1 MKEKRTF
8 EGRSLVFNAAFVV
21 LNLCGLAML
30 VLGYHESAG
39 SSATLFKT
47 IGWIAMMFS
56 IGGLILF
63 KGRLMMSTVA
73 RVFVG
78 ALFIVSGLVKANDP
92 LGFSYKLEEYFQ
104 DGALAYRIKT
114 LFGAP
119 GFSLEFLMDS
129 ALSIAV
135 FIAILEIVLGVIV
148 LIGGKIKLTA
158 YLLLSMVLFFTFL
171 TWHTADCK
179 DTSTYVDHDTY
190 LLSNPKDAAMVAPKL
205 VEAASQKAK
214 ELEAKKAKKSFKK
227 TTWVVE
233 QSKDEIVIAETKKV
247 QCVTDCGC
255 FGDALKG
262 SVGRSLTPDE
272 SYWKD
277 IVLLYLIVWIFLAQW
292 ITKPNTKKQNVIIG
306 CTATLL
312 VGFFSWVFGWY
323 FPIFFTVAAYMAAL
337 WIWRVGGR
345 YFGNYYASAILVAI
359 LSSFVVMY
367 VLRYEPIKDYRPY
380 AVGSNLM
387 EKMNDGVPGKSKY
400 FYFVTDLRSKKTR
413 RVEMS
418 QIPQKVWDNPQL
430 WKAKFDKIEVVVKDR
445 NASIMD
451 FNPSIS
457 FDDLSNDERNC
468 SLLKPLLK
476 TETLRYVQILN
487 VETNDTSKVAL
498 EEFQADAYPQEKY
511 TIIDTLT
518 EQGENPSDLEIK
530 TQILAQKRI
539 VLVVSRDLS
548 EGAWQTSIPL
558 LKAIQLECAKKKVP
572 FIVICSGTRSE
583 INAFKKKY
591 NFHVPIFTMDV
602 IELKVITRS
611 NPAVLVLEKAV
622 VKAKYAHR
630 SIPDGKTFK
639 TKHLD

>member
-21 LNLCGLAML
+21 LNLCGLTAF

-39 SSATLFKT
+39 SSATLLKT
-47 IGWIAMMFS
+47 IGWIAMMLS

-73 RVFVG
+73 RVVVG

-104 DGALAYRIKT
+104 DGALAYRIKE

-119 GFSLEFLMDS
+119 GFSLEHLMDS
-129 ALSIAV
+129 ALSISV
-135 FIAILEIVLGVIV
+135 FIAILEIVLGVLV

-179 DTSTYVDHDTY
+179 DTSTYVDHDSY
-190 LLSNPKDAAMVAPKL
+190 ALSNPKDAAMVAPKL
-205 VEAASQKAK
+205 EEAASQEAQEKA
-214 ELEAKKAKKSFKK
+214 AKKAKKTFKK
-227 TTWVVE
+227 TIWVVD
-233 QSKDEIVIAETKKV
+233 QSKEEIVIAESKKV

-262 SVGRSLTPDE
+262 SVGRSLTPSE

-277 IVLLYLIVWIFLAQW
+277 IVLLYLIIWIFLAQW
-292 ITKPNTKKQNVIIG
+292 ITKPNSKKQNLIIG
-306 CTATLL
+306 STAVAL
-312 VGFFSWVFGWY
+312 VAFFSWVFGWY
-323 FPIFFTVAAYMAAL
+323 FPIVFTVAAYMGAL

-345 YFGNYYASAILVAI
+345 YFGNHYASAILVAI

-380 AVGSNLM
+380 AVGSNLI

-430 WKAKFDKIEVVVKDR
+430 WKAKFDKIEVVVKDQ
-445 NASIMD
+445 NPSIMD

-457 FDDLSNDERNC
+457 FEELSNDERNC
-468 SLLKPLLK
+468 SLLKGLLK
-476 TETLRYVQILN
+476 TESLRYVRILN
-487 VETNDTSKVAL
+487 VETKDTSQVLL

-511 TIIDTLT
+511 TVVDTLT
-518 EQGENPSDLEIK
+518 ERGADPSDLQIK
-530 TQILAQKRI
+530 AQILAQKRI
-539 VLVVSRDLS
+539 VMVVSRDLS
-548 EGAWQTSIPL
+548 DGAWQASIPL
-558 LKAIQLECAKKKVP
+558 LKAIQSECAKKKVP
-572 FIVICSGTRSE
+572 FIMVCSGSRKE
-583 INAFKKKY
+583 IDTFKQKH
-591 NFHVPIFTMDV
+591 NFRVPIFTMDV
-602 IELKVITRS
+602 IELKVMTRS
-611 NPAVLVLEKAV
+611 NPAVIVLEKAV